1 MRGSV
6 PIGGDV
12 KVVFASSEVTP
23 FASTGGLAEVAAAL
37 PRALAK
43 AGHDVIRVMP
53 LYRRVAEGAF
63 EIADLGLRIQ
73 IPVGF
78 RTFEGG
84 IWKTVSDTP
93 PTYFIRRDEFFDR
106 SQIYGLADRDYDDNF
121 ERFVFFQKA
130 VVALIDRIGFK
141 PDIVHLNDWQT
152 GLVPYF
158 LRHGINGGGR
168 AGQERTVFTVHNLAY
183 QGIFPGED
191 FPETNLPFSC
201 FGIKS
206 MEFYGN
212 LNLLKAGLTGANRI
226 STVSRTYAREIQSAA
241 AGCGL
246 EGVLNERSA
255 RMTGIVNGIDT
266 DVWDPATDKTLAAQF
281 DRHTLSGKALC
292 REAVASR
299 MRVRPEPGQALIG
312 MITRLVDQKGLDL
325 LASAMPEL
333 MQRKVCLVLLG
344 TGSSAYEHMCQE
356 WMRAW
361 PGRFGC
367 KIAFDPRL
375 ARRIFA
381 GTDLFLMPSR
391 FEPCGLNQLYGMRY
405 GSIPVVHAVG
415 GLEDTVADL
424 REDPSGGFGF
434 KFRSYTRE
442 ALLEAVDA
450 ALERFA
456 DTAAWQTIV
465 DRAMSQD
472 FSWNRSA
479 ADYVSLYEDALKS
492 P

>member
-1 MRGSV
+1 M
-6 PIGGDV
+6 

-37 PRALAK
+37 PRALAQ
-43 AGHDVIRVMP
+43 AGHEVIRVMP

-63 EIADLGLRIQ
+63 EIADLGQRLQ

-84 IWKTVSDTP
+84 LWKTVSDSP

-106 SQIYGLADRDYDDNF
+106 SQVYGLADRDYDDNF
-121 ERFVFFQKA
+121 QRFVFFQKA
-130 VVALIDRIGFK
+130 VVALIDRLGLK

-152 GLVPYF
+152 GLVPHF
-158 LRHGINGGGR
+158 LRHGIHGGGR
-168 AGQERTVFTVHNLAY
+168 AGQERTVFTIHNLAY
-183 QGIFPGED
+183 QGVFPGED

-201 FGIKS
+201 FNMRT

-212 LNLLKAGLTGANRI
+212 LNLLKAGLTGATQV
-226 STVSRTYAREIQSAA
+226 STVSRTYAQEIQTPTS
-241 AGCGL
+241 GCGL
-246 EGVLNERSA
+246 EGVLTELRD
-255 RMTGIVNGIDT
+255 RLTGIVNGIDT
-266 DVWDPATDKTLAAQF
+266 EAWDPATDKALAAQF
-281 DRHTLSGKALC
+281 DAATLSGKVIC
-292 REAVASR
+292 RDAVASR
-299 MRVRPEPGQALIG
+299 MRVHPEPGHALIG

-325 LASAMPEL
+325 LAAAMPEL
-333 MQRKVCLVLLG
+333 MQRKVCFVLLG
-344 TGSSAYEHMCQE
+344 TGSAVYEQMCQE

-415 GLEDTVADL
+415 GLEDTVTDL
-424 REDPSGGFGF
+424 RDDPAGGFGF
-434 KFRSYTRE
+434 KFRSYT
-442 ALLEAVDA
+442 AASMLESVDA
-450 ALERFA
+450 ALASYA
-456 DTAAWQTIV
+456 DLVAWRKLV
-465 DRAMSQD
+465 RRAMSQD

-479 ADYVSLYEDALKS
+479 QDYISLYERALTTA
-492 P
+492 